1 MHALINRLRQGTW
14 LTRERVLRVAAIMA
28 IAYVASFVF
37 LFATANGLNDY
48 DGRPLG
54 TDFSNVYAAG
64 TYVLEGKPALP
75 FDPASQ
81 YAREQAIFGAATPFY
96 GWHYPP
102 FFLFV
107 AALLALMPYM
117 LALLVWQFAALA
129 FCLFSI
135 REILRCVAPELLE
148 KHRWRWLLLALAFPA
163 VFVNIGHGHNGFLT
177 AALLG
182 FALVLLDRRPVVSGI
197 LFGLLAYKPQFGLMI
212 PLALIAGGYWRT
224 TFAAAATVGALVL
237 LTTAAFG
244 VETWKA
250 FFESTHFTQTV
261 VLEAGKTG
269 WHKIQSIFAWARM
282 WGAPVSVAY
291 AAQLI
296 AILALAACLIRL
308 WRSRAA
314 FALKAA
320 VLCIAALL
328 ATPYSLDYDLMVL
341 APAIAFLVGHGAAR
355 GFVAWEKSAIAG
367 LWLVPLIARG
377 VAEYAFVPL
386 GVMTIIGV
394 LALVLHR
401 NATPS
406 HDVSREVACPP

>member
-1 MHALINRLRQGTW
+1 
-14 LTRERVLRVAAIMA
+14 
-28 IAYVASFVF
+28 
-37 LFATANGLNDY
+37 
-48 DGRPLG
+48 
-54 TDFSNVYAAG
+54 
-64 TYVLEGKPALP
+64 
-75 FDPASQ
+75 
-81 YAREQAIFGAATPFY
+81 
-96 GWHYPP
+96 
-102 FFLFV
+102 
-107 AALLALMPYM
+107 
-117 LALLVWQFAALA
+117 
-129 FCLFSI
+129 
-135 REILRCVAPELLE
+135 
-148 KHRWRWLLLALAFPA
+148 
-163 VFVNIGHGHNGFLT
+163 
-177 AALLG
+177 
-182 FALVLLDRRPVVSGI
+182 

-282 WGAPVSVAY
+282 WGAPGSVAY

-377 VAEYAFVPL
+377 VAEDAFVPL

>member
-1 MHALINRLRQGTW
+1 MHAFLNGLRQGTW

-75 FDPASQ
+75 FDPALQ

-107 AALLALMPYM
+107 GAALALMPYL

-129 FCLFSI
+129 LCLLSI
-135 REILRCVAPELLE
+135 REILRRVAPGLLE
-148 KHRWRWLLLALAFPA
+148 THRWRWLLLALAFPA

-182 FALVLLDRRPVVSGI
+182 FALVLLDRRPVVAGI

-224 TFAAAATVGALVL
+224 TAAAAATVGALIL
-237 LTTAAFG
+237 ATTAAFG
-244 VETWKA
+244 LETWKA

-261 VLEAGKTG
+261 VLEAGRTG

-328 ATPYSLDYDLMVL
+328 ATPYSLDYDMMVL

-355 GFVAWEKSAIAG
+355 GFVAWEKSAVAG

-377 VAEYAFVPL
+377 VAEYAFLPL
-386 GVMTIIGV
+386 GVITIIGV

-401 NATPS
+401 NATLS
-406 HDVSREVACPP
+406 HDVSREVACPR